1 MNKKIKIIIIVI
13 ACLVITIPTSVYAY
27 SYHSYKTD
35 FKQAETLLSDERY
48 DDAIN
53 AFQQL
58 LTIRF
63 IKPDKSIIDERVNL
77 ASTLKLSKETY
88 VASVKLYEDKK
99 YLEAIDCFK
108 NVKESDIIRFSQSQ
122 ERIKEA
128 SNLYITDNINKAK
141 AEADNEKFENA
152 ITFLDTVLKFDQSNQ
167 EATNLEDAY
176 NKAIQ
181 RIKEEAEARKK
192 AEEDAIKKA
201 EEAIKK
207 TEEEA
212 IKKTEEAKQNVEE
225 EEVKTQEALKASQN
239 TSTNVDSAVTE
250 NNPGYTV
257 TANDGWFSVK
267 YNPSVRTL
275 DGFGIRYMDTSTQPN
290 GIYYK
295 FLSYSNNSVSYEI
308 TFHLPSG
315 DKKQS
320 GVSSGEFRLLPEWV
334 PMGQQITIDI
344 SAIYKGK
351 TYTTTFSRVVN
362 TLYN

>member
-1 MNKKIKIIIIVI
+1 MKKKIKIIIIVI

-27 SYHSYKTD
+27 SHYSYKTG

-63 IKPDKSIIDERVNL
+63 IKPDKSIIDEKVNL

-88 VASVKLYEDKK
+88 VASVKLFEDKK

-122 ERIKEA
+122 EKIKEA

-141 AEADNEKFENA
+141 AESDNEKYENA

-167 EATNLEDAY
+167 EAINLEDAY
-176 NKAIQ
+176 IKEIQ
-181 RIKEEAEARKK
+181 RIKEEEEARKR
-192 AEEDAIKKA
+192 AEEEAIKKA
-201 EEAIKK
+201 EEEAIKK

-212 IKKTEEAKQNVEE
+212 KRNVEAEEAKR
-225 EEVKTQEALKASQN
+225 QEALKDSQN
-239 TSTNVDSAVTE
+239 TSTNDNSVVTE
-250 NNPGYTV
+250 NNPEYTV
-257 TANDGWFSVK
+257 TAKNGWFSVK
-267 YNPSVRTL
+267 HNPSVQTL
-275 DGFGIRYMDTSTQPN
+275 EGFGIRYMAYSTQPS
-290 GIYYK
+290 GVYYE
-295 FLSYSNNSVSYEI
+295 FLSFNNNVSYEI

-320 GVSSGEFRLLPEWV
+320 GVSSGELRLLPEYV
-334 PMGQQITIDI
+334 PTGENITIDI
-344 SAIYKGK
+344 SAIYDGK
-351 TYTTTFSRVVN
+351 TYTTTFSKVVN
-362 TLYN
+362 SLY